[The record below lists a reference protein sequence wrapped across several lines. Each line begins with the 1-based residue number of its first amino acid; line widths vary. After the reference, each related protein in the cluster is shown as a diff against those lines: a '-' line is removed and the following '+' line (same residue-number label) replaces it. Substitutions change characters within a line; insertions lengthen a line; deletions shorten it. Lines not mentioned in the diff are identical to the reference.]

1 MSNIIPMVSSSPP
14 PMDDGGFGWDD
25 DDDDFGT
32 FASAGESG
40 LGQSGMWCKLY
51 FSLIK

>member
-1 MSNIIPMVSSSPP
+1 MSNFIPMVSSSPP

-32 FASAGESG
+32 FASAGDSG
-40 LGQSGMWCKLY
+40 YSQPGM
-51 FSLIK
+51 SQ